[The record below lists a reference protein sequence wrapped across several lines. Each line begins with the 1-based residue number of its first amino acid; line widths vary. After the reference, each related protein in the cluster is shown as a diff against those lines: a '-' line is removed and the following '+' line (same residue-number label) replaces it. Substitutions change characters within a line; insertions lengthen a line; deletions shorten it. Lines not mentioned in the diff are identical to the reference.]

1 MYAIFLLHTKPML
14 PFSCCYKNASIM
26 KKLPLLLSL
35 IGFSVALFAQK
46 KNKKTNTVATE
57 KVCLTMSCCD
67 EGDAPKASATDEAFM
82 ATATTASFGSM
93 HQEPLPFVL
102 EDQKGSML
110 MFNCADGIPGNAYGI
125 MASTKTNKYLIV
137 IQEWWGLNDHIKKE
151 AEKYYSALDG
161 KVNVLAVDLYDG
173 KVATTVD
180 SAQKFIRA
188 ALSSTRKETIL
199 QGALD
204 YAGKDAHVYTVGWCF
219 GGMMSLQTAILG
231 GNKIKGAVMFYGS
244 PEKDKTKI
252 AKIQSD
258 VLGIFGTQDRSIP
271 NETVDAFANEMKAA
285 GKNFTLLRYDA
296 VHAFANPSNPA
307 YNKEFGDDAFLK
319 SIAFL
324 KSKM

>member
-1 MYAIFLLHTKPML
+1 
-14 PFSCCYKNASIM
+14 M
-26 KKLPLLLSL
+26 KKLLLLL
-35 IGFSVALFAQK
+35 CLVTAIIPVFAQK
-46 KNKKTNTVATE
+46 KNKKTNTTAAE

-67 EGDAPKASATDEAFM
+67 EGDVPKASGTDETFM

-110 MFNCADGIPGNAYGI
+110 MFNCADGMPGNAYGI
-125 MASTKTNKYLIV
+125 MATEKTNNYLIV

-151 AEKYYSALDG
+151 AEKYYSSLDG

-173 KVATTVD
+173 KVASTVD
-180 SAQKFIRA
+180 SAQKYIRA

-204 YAGKDAHVYTVGWCF
+204 YAGNKAKVYTVGWCF
-219 GGMMSLQTAILG
+219 GGMMSLQTAIMG
-231 GNKIKGAVMFYGS
+231 GDKIKGAVMYYGS

-252 AKIQSD
+252 AKIQCD

-271 NETVDAFANEMKAA
+271 NEAVDAFAADMKAA
-285 GKNFTLLRYDA
+285 GKNFTLQRYDA
-296 VHAFANPSNPA
+296 VHAFANPSNPG
-307 YNKEFGDDAFLK
+307 YNKEFGEDAFNK